1 MKKVLMIL
9 PREGFEEVEAVTP
22 VDYLRRAG
30 SQVTVAAD
38 ASERRVVGAHGI
50 VIEAD
55 RTLEEVEGLFDAV
68 LLPGG
73 LPGARYL
80 AESERV
86 GEILRAHDAEKK
98 IIGAICAA
106 PTALDRFG
114 LLHGK
119 KFTAYPGCEEGLD
132 GQYVGGRV
140 VRDTN
145 IVTAEG
151 PSRAIDFALALVEIL
166 HGAEMTQKLR
176 RELLLSIE
184 V

>member
-30 SQVTVAAD
+30 SQVTIAAD

-50 VIEAD
+50 VLDAD
-55 RTLEEVEGLFDAV
+55 LTLAEVEGRFDAV

-73 LPGARYL
+73 LPGAKYL
-80 AESERV
+80 ADSERV
-86 GEILRAHDAEKK
+86 RKILCAHDAENR

-106 PTALDRFG
+106 PMALDRCG
-114 LLHGK
+114 LLGGK

-140 VRDTN
+140 VRDGN

-151 PSRAIDFALALVEIL
+151 PSRAIDFALTLVEIL
-166 HGAEMTQKLR
+166 HGAETTQKLR
-176 RELLLSIE
+176 RELLLPIE

>member
-30 SQVTVAAD
+30 SQVTIAAD
-38 ASERRVVGAHGI
+38 AGERRVVGAHGI

-55 RTLEEVEGLFDAV
+55 RMLKEVEGLFDAV

-98 IIGAICAA
+98 IIGAI
-106 PTALDRFG
+106 
-114 LLHGK
+114 
-119 KFTAYPGCEEGLD
+119 
-132 GQYVGGRV
+132 
-140 VRDTN
+140 
-145 IVTAEG
+145 
-151 PSRAIDFALALVEIL
+151 
-166 HGAEMTQKLR
+166 
-176 RELLLSIE
+176 
-184 V
+184 

>member
-38 ASERRVVGAHGI
+38 ASERRVVG
-50 VIEAD
+50 
-55 RTLEEVEGLFDAV
+55 
-68 LLPGG
+68 
-73 LPGARYL
+73 
-80 AESERV
+80 
-86 GEILRAHDAEKK
+86 
-98 IIGAICAA
+98 
-106 PTALDRFG
+106 
-114 LLHGK
+114 
-119 KFTAYPGCEEGLD
+119 
-132 GQYVGGRV
+132 GRV

-166 HGAEMTQKLR
+166 HGAEITQKLR